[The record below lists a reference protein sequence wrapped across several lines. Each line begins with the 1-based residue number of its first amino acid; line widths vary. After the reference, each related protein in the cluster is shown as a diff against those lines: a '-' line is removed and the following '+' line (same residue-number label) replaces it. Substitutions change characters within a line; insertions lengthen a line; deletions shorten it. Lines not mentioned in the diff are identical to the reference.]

1 MTVTAAEAVGT
12 SSDPGDAEKGR
23 HTGDW
28 SKMNHLHT
36 CEMFM
41 GEVMKTLTFKS
52 GAWGTV
58 LARDMNLKVSSKQLM
73 AQIIDLY
80 KQRAESKK
88 RRGLRMINV

>member
-1 MTVTAAEAVGT
+1 MTVTATRAVGT
-12 SSDPGDAEKGR
+12 SSELGDAEKGR
-23 HTGDW
+23 YTGNW
-28 SKMNHLHT
+28 RKLNHLHA

-41 GEVMKTLTFKS
+41 GEVMKTLTVKS

-88 RRGLRMINV
+88 R